1 MRKIK
6 HSAGGAVD
14 RECLRTKEMKA
25 DLTRPHLISLLSP
38 SQCCGL
44 LRPRSCK
51 PEHLRGRYVR
61 ADAGRFV
68 SHELAWSP
76 I

>member
-6 HSAGGAVD
+6 HAAGRAVD
-14 RECLRTKEMKA
+14 RECLRTKGTKS
-25 DLTRPHLISLLSP
+25 DLTRPHLISLLNP
-38 SQCCGL
+38 SL